1 MYKRFLNNADYLGI
15 VTEEALGQLIRDKEV
30 RLAQAEEAAEE
41 SVLEYLTEN
50 YMVEEEL
57 AVGKNLLPYNRQIT
71 YPAGAHFYYEGKIYK
86 TIRTI
91 NGYKAPANVE
101 YWMPCNEFI
110 KDEDTIPAYTQRG
123 SYMPGDIV
131 KFANSYFQCLEF
143 NGLNYSNVRVPGVI
157 GWEKIMTTPWIVNL
171 EYEPWD
177 VVSYQGAF
185 YALLTAENA
194 DWNTN
199 PQDSENWGLIGSYDP
214 SINEYELSTTEFVEY
229 EGEVFYPVI
238 NPNSDELKEQYN
250 IIEDDPRNSNLKKHI
265 LRLAVYEL
273 HKLISPN
280 NVSQARIT
288 DYETSILW
296 LRDASR
302 LKINPQIPRRVGE
315 DKKPVTDFA
324 VATFARD
331 YDPNKNPWQI

>member
-1 MYKRFLNNADYLGI
+1 MFKRFLNNADYLSI
-15 VTEEALGQLIRDKEV
+15 VTEEALGQLIRDKEI

-50 YMVEEEL
+50 YMVEEAL

-71 YPAGAHFYYEGKIYK
+71 YPVGAHFYFEGKIYK
-86 TIRTI
+86 AIRTI
-91 NGYKAPANVE
+91 NGYKAPASVE
-101 YWMPCNEFI
+101 YWMPFMEYVP
-110 KDEDTIPAYTQRG
+110 DEETIPRYSQKA

-131 KFANSYFQCLEF
+131 RFANAFFQCLEF
-143 NGLNYSNVRVPGVI
+143 NGANYDNVRVPGVNS
-157 GWEKIMTTPWIVNL
+157 WERAEVSPWEVNV
-171 EYEPWD
+171 EYKPWD
-177 VVSYQGAF
+177 VVSYQDAF
-185 YALLTAENA
+185 YTLLTAENP

-199 PQDSENWGLIGSYDP
+199 PHNNDNWGLIGTYDP
-214 SINEYELSTTEFVEY
+214 SINEYELSDTEYVVCN
-229 EGEVFYPVI
+229 GEVFYPVI
-238 NPNSDELKEQYN
+238 NPNADELKEQYN
-250 IIEDDPRNSNLKKHI
+250 IVEDDPRNGNLKKHL

-302 LKINPQIPRRVGE
+302 LKINPQIPRKLDC